1 MLLERHNIKP
11 LHGIGQLERPL
22 NKLQRLHKNS
32 LYMAGCKLLL
42 SGMGTVR
49 HKRRRLEVANTQ

>member
-1 MLLERHNIKP
+1 MYLKYVLLERHNGKP

-32 LYMAGCKLLL
+32 LFMAGCKKL
-42 SGMGTVR
+42 M
-49 HKRRRLEVANTQ
+49 